1 MNTETTMSNIQFP
14 DFGAL
19 LESIKENNR
28 KMDEKAEQY
37 YKEQKERDAKWEAE
51 RREQDAKWEAE
62 RKEREAKW
70 ETERREQDAKWKER
84 EAKWEAERKEANEQM
99 NKTLAEIK
107 RLREDNSSKWGRMIE
122 ALCTPAALKLFKERN
137 IGIERIS
144 QECRTA
150 NLWGED
156 KMEVDVM
163 YENGHV
169 LVATEVKM
177 TCSAEDVRYFLS
189 QMERFKEYFPGLADR
204 TVYGAIAAI
213 KFNDGADTFA
223 RRKGLF
229 VIPFTGEDT
238 FTLLDPTIPPK
249 AF

>member
-37 YKEQKERDAKWEAE
+37 YKEQKKRDAKWEAE

-177 TCSAEDVRYFLS
+177 TCSAEDVRHFLS

-204 TVYGAIAAI
+204 TVYGAVAAI
-213 KFNDGADTFA
+213 KFNNGADTFA